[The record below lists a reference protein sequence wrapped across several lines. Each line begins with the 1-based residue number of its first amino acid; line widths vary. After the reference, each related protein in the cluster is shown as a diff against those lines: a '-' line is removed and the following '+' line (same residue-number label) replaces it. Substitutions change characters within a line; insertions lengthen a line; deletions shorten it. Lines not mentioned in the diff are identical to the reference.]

1 MNVIEFIDELPK
13 RIEWLKTKGINEIS
27 SMIDDEDYYVYFD
40 EWEELGYPGKVLAK
54 RAETIVFDVL
64 VGNDVHK
71 HYINSFEY
79 ELTDK
84 AKEIRPIAN
93 NIYAYVIYLQFKN
106 RLSTKAKKYCKQME
120 NYLKHPNVKK
130 QDKEKVI

>member
-1 MNVIEFIDELPK
+1 MNVMEFIDQLPK

-40 EWEELGYPGKVLAK
+40 EWVELGYPGKALAK

-64 VGNDVHK
+64 VGTDVHK
-71 HYINSFEY
+71 HYTNSFEY

-93 NIYAYVIYLQFKN
+93 NIYTYVIYLQLKN
-106 RLSTKAKKYCKQME
+106 RFSTKAKNYCKQME
-120 NYLKHPNVKK
+120 KYLEDRK
-130 QDKEKVI
+130 